1 MSDSTSEHSASPW
14 LHIGDCPVCG
24 DGLCRVRCCTGT
36 DGQKHLYALCDECE
50 TIWLQPNTQSQ
61 RLVPDSDNP
70 RCPFSAEDLYGPHS
84 RWATTEDIRGTPWET
99 ETIVELPM
107 TLGDDPEDK
116 SPETPF
122 VTHEDFASPLD
133 IPTLTQPE
141 LEHDS
146 SSLQPYRDDWAYGQD
161 EPRPGC

>member
-1 MSDSTSEHSASPW
+1 MSDSTSEHSAFPF

-24 DGLCRVRCCTGT
+24 DGLCRVRFCTGT

-50 TIWLQPNTQSQ
+50 TIWLQPSTHSQ
-61 RLVPDSDNP
+61 RTVPDSENP
-70 RCPFSAEDLYGPHS
+70 QCPFSSESLYGPHS
-84 RWATTEDIRGTPWET
+84 RWATTEDIRGTAWEA

-107 TLGDDPEDK
+107 NLGIETEDQ

-122 VTHEDFASPLD
+122 VTNEDFASPLD
-133 IPTLTQPE
+133 MATRTEPESDQDLNSMQP
-141 LEHDS
+141 H
-146 SSLQPYRDDWAYGQD
+146 RDDLAYGQD